1 MNEVL
6 KTLFLKVNKKTFL
19 KAKNY
24 FSNDFNW
31 YTIYHIALEEK
42 RTEMKKTTTIVSLAL
57 TMFAAYAILKLISLK
72 LNLND
77 AVSQIGELREEIR
90 QGQSDFSEQTGRI
103 YPIATGKGIEGV
115 DRHRNGFF
123 ATDEKI
129 FKI

>member
-6 KTLFLKVNKKTFL
+6 KSLFLKVNKKTFL

-31 YTIYHIALEEK
+31 YRIYIALVEK

-103 YPIATGKGIEGV
+103 YPIATGKGVEGV
-115 DRHRNGFF
+115 DRHRHGFF